1 MFFREVSHNVGVMVQ
16 FRTLLQGPNE
26 VVGGDAFAIF
36 AVAFFQCALVMRWC
50 LGRECVTV
58 DVHRFVCMCARVLV
72 CVLTCY
78 EFRMAPSCCSGCRDG
93 CVYYIILD
101 NVIAF

>member
-1 MFFREVSHNVGVMVQ
+1 MFFREVSHDVGVMVQ

-50 LGRECVTV
+50 VGRECVTV
-58 DVHRFVCMCARVLV
+58 HRFVCVCARVVV
-72 CVLTCY
+72 CVCAWLHVCIC
-78 EFRMAPSCCSGCRDG
+78 A
-93 CVYYIILD
+93 CVRTRVLESAISPG
-101 NVIAF
+101 

>member
-1 MFFREVSHNVGVMVQ
+1 VFFREVSHNVGVMVQ

-72 CVLTCY
+72 CVCAWLHVCI
-78 EFRMAPSCCSGCRDG
+78 
-93 CVYYIILD
+93 CVCVCARVLVSAISPG
-101 NVIAF
+101 